1 MIVKNNTSI
10 FTTRITRNVFIFSSL
25 FFWFYPF
32 LHARTSAE
40 NFSISFLLIGISILL
55 CLIQNKFNH
64 KIIFLFFAGIFLG
77 GAFISRY
84 QIGIMI
90 LFFFIWSYIYK
101 KFSLKELIL
110 IASGIILTILL
121 EIIINSWG
129 YNNNNYF
136 PKSTLVYSNYFPY
149 LNYVNYE
156 NFCLVHFKINPL
168 YFATRKFPLKFNF
181 LPTSQPGCQGSG
193 NGPELC

>member
-1 MIVKNNTSI
+1 MIFEVAEK
-10 FTTRITRNVFIFSSL
+10 
-25 FFWFYPF
+25 YF
-32 LHARTSAE
+32 LVD
-40 NFSISFLLIGISILL
+40 
-55 CLIQNKFNH
+55 

-149 LNYVNYE
+149 LNYVYYVFFGVNIFPEGNPWWQY
-156 NFCLVHFKINPL
+156 FFLTINKFFPPL
-168 YFATRKFPLKFNF
+168 
-181 LPTSQPGCQGSG
+181 SIVVM
-193 NGPELC
+193 LCFFYLWIF